1 MPMPLPPANLAS
13 NCPQVSPPPTTL
25 LDPERIIWEVELLAK
40 YGDCAMKHRL
50 TVEAWQEAVKKS
62 KK

>member
-1 MPMPLPPANLAS
+1 VPQPL
-13 NCPQVSPPPTTL
+13 V
-25 LDPERIIWEVELLAK
+25 DPERVIWEVDTVAK